1 MEVIMNKKNCVKMIA
16 LFIAPLFLFAIL
28 LLPYSWLNSAVIV
41 DVFGCGCT
49 EIDESGKLIT
59 YSKINANDV
68 TVLFWM
74 FVAICATVLAI
85 FISIKKIPR
94 EKNWLRV
101 VYVVGI
107 FVISLFIAYSF
118 SQMMLWK

>member
-16 LFIAPLFLFAIL
+16 LFITPLFLFAIL

-68 TVLFWM
+68 TALFWM

>member
-68 TVLFWM
+68 TALFWM

>member
-68 TVLFWM
+68 TALFWM

-94 EKNWLRV
+94 EKSWLRV